1 MCFNKFNSVHLGKD
15 AEYGI
20 NKIRV
25 FEWIWFVFLLSK
37 YKFALWKF
45 YVRRN
50 ISPASNWNIV
60 FIISITSDLDSQPV
74 NLSDPSRLD
83 FPFRVHKRRGKFE
96 FPRIRSATWR
106 GLKQESGRTR
116 LAENPIR
123 GSTSSFYGREGISE
137 LAISFFSS
145 FFLFFKNE
153 PADIPVVYTS
163 RMFTSR

>member
-1 MCFNKFNSVHLGKD
+1 ML
-15 AEYGI
+15 
-20 NKIRV
+20 
-25 FEWIWFVFLLSK
+25 WFVLHLSK
-37 YKFALWKF
+37 YKFALWKL

-137 LAISFFSS
+137 SAISFFSS

-153 PADIPVVYTS
+153 PPDIPVVYTS